1 MSAGPQP
8 PPLLEARGI
17 AKRFGPIVANE
28 GVDLAVAAHE
38 VHAVLGENGA
48 GKSTLMKVLYGVY
61 PPDEGEVLVDG
72 TPTALGDPAEAR
84 AQGIAMV
91 FQDLRL
97 IPALS
102 VAENVEL
109 AVGTGRYA
117 RRAAEQRA
125 RDAGEAF
132 GIEVDPRRLVRD
144 LSLSERQRV
153 EILRALMMD
162 ARVLILDEPTSAL
175 APQEVDGLLAVV
187 DRLRTD
193 GLGIVII
200 THKLAE
206 TRAIADRCTVLRGG
220 RMILGGVDPATLTD
234 DELVEA
240 MVGSVVPP
248 LPAERDDVA
257 PAAPALV
264 VSGLTVKGNDGRT
277 ALEDVTFT
285 VEAGEIVGVAGVS
298 GNGQTE
304 LMEAVVGARPAVAGF
319 VKVGERHLENRGL
332 RRALR
337 AGAVEVPEDPVD
349 DAVVPGLSVLQHL
362 VLNGR
367 PLPKRG
373 TGVDW
378 RGLERRYAD
387 EPITDRLN
395 LAPLGREVQ
404 TLSGG
409 NVQRVA
415 LVRAF
420 TAPGVT
426 FMAVSYPSRG
436 LDIASVRATQEL
448 LLERRAAG
456 VGVLMV
462 SEDLDEL
469 MTVADRILVLH
480 DGAVAGIVRPAETD
494 RQAIGRLML
503 HGPTAPAATDGEEA
517 A

>member
-1 MSAGPQP
+1 VSVAP
-8 PPLLEARGI
+8 PPTTPSPPPLEARGI
-17 AKRFGPIVANE
+17 VKQFGSLVANDH
-28 GVDLAVAAHE
+28 VDLVVNAHE

-61 PPDEGEVLVDG
+61 PPEEGELLIDG
-72 TPTALGDPAEAR
+72 EVTTIANPAAAR
-84 AQGIAMV
+84 ARGIAMV

-109 AVGTGRYA
+109 AVGRGRFS
-117 RRAAEQRA
+117 RSAAEQNV
-125 RDAGEAF
+125 RDAGERY
-132 GIEVDPRRLVRD
+132 GIEIDPSRLVRD
-144 LSLSERQRV
+144 LALAERQRV

-162 ARVLILDEPTSAL
+162 ARVLVLDEPTSAL

-187 DRLRTD
+187 DRLRSD

-206 TRAIADRCTVLRGG
+206 TRVIADRCTILRGG
-220 RMILGGVDPATLTD
+220 KMILGGVAPSSLTD

-248 LPAERDDVA
+248 LPAEREE
-257 PAAPALV
+257 PPPGQTALV
-264 VSGLTVKGNDGRT
+264 VNALTVEGNDGRT
-277 ALEDVTFT
+277 ALKGVTFT

-298 GNGQTE
+298 GSGQTE
-304 LMEAVVGARPAVAGF
+304 LMEAVMGARPAKDGW
-319 VKVGERHLENRGL
+319 VKVGEHQLDHGGIRY
-332 RRALR
+332 ALSG
-337 AGAVEVPEDPVD
+337 GAIEVPEDPVD
-349 DAVVPGLSVLQHL
+349 DAVVPGLTVLQHL

-373 TGVDW
+373 TGIDW
-378 RGLERRYAD
+378 KGQEKRYAV
-387 EPITDRLN
+387 EPIARRLN
-395 LAPLGREVQ
+395 LAPLNRQVS

-420 TAPGVT
+420 TAPGVD

-448 LLERRAAG
+448 MLERRASG
-456 VGVLMV
+456 VGILMV
-462 SEDLDEL
+462 SEDIDEL
-469 MTVADRILVLH
+469 MTVADRIVVLH
-480 DGAVAGIVRPAETD
+480 DGEVAGIVHPTETD

-503 HGPTAPAATDGEEA
+503 HGSDDKTGAAA
-517 A
+517 

>member
-1 MSAGPQP
+1 MTGDG

-17 AKRFGPIVANE
+17 GKRFGPIVANDA
-28 GVDLAVAAHE
+28 VDLVVAAHE

-72 TPTALGDPAEAR
+72 TPTGLGDPAEAR
-84 AQGIAMV
+84 AKGIAMV

-102 VAENVEL
+102 VAENIEL
-109 AVGTGRYA
+109 AVGAGRY
-117 RRAAEQRA
+117 RRAAAEQRA

-153 EILRALMMD
+153 EILRALMLD

-220 RMILGGVDPATLTD
+220 RMILAGVDPATLTD

-248 LPAERDDVA
+248 LPAEREPVDA
-257 PAAPALV
+257 GAPALV
-264 VSGLTVKGNDGRT
+264 VSGLTVKGSDGRV
-277 ALEDVTFT
+277 ALRDVTFT

-304 LMEAVVGARPAVAGF
+304 LMEAVVGARPAAGGF
-319 VKVGERHLENRGL
+319 VKVGERHLEHRGL
-332 RRALR
+332 RRALA

-378 RGLERRYAD
+378 KGQERRYAG
-387 EPITDRLN
+387 EPTAERLN
-395 LAPLGREVQ
+395 LAPLGRKVQ

-448 LLERRAAG
+448 LLERRADG

-462 SEDLDEL
+462 SEDIDEL

-480 DGAVAGIVRPAETD
+480 DGEVAGIVRPAETD

-503 HGPTAPAATDGEEA
+503 HGPTSDGEA